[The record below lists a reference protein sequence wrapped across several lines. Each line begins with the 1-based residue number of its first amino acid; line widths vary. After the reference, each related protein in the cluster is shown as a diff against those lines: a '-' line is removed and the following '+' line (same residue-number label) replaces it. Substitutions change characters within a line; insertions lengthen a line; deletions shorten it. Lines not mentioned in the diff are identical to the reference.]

1 VPQLQFPD
9 FTLVTASAGA
19 GKTHALSR
27 RYLQLVL
34 SEDVPLSGAGNK
46 LKNILA
52 MTFTNNAA
60 MEMRKRILDTLKSAA
75 LGDET
80 ILSELSS
87 LTGVAAKNVQSR
99 SREIIASV
107 LDNYSDFQ
115 VRTIDSFFASIFTA
129 SAVEF
134 GSSPGFEIALNDN
147 TLVTESFNEL
157 VKRLSRSSVEAKQLE
172 ELVALIENTKGGDDA
187 YLWNPYRKLLEE
199 IRELHA
205 FAGRQT
211 KPLVETPPHQNISAL
226 RKQIV
231 AEVDKLD
238 ELIERLKLTRSVNYD
253 KYLTTARASDIEGL
267 VNKVPLRRPNVKVP
281 TPARVEAQC
290 AVVNGLVGEYATAI
304 ARANFT
310 PYIRAMNML
319 EQTLVRVGAE
329 RHVMFIEQMN
339 KAIAEHLTAEY
350 IPELVVK
357 LGERLNHFLIDEF
370 QDTAPIQWHNISV
383 LVENA
388 LAQGGSLYLVG
399 DPKQSIYGF
408 RGGDWQ
414 IMERMLQRDE
424 FPSVTTRREPLDK
437 NYRSGG
443 VLVNFVRR
451 VFQDN
456 PNLGDEFA
464 FAASQCGLGNFTQS
478 ALPQNESAGYVE
490 THIYKKDEEAPPE
503 QREIIR
509 IVRDCLERG
518 FAKRDVA
525 ILARTNKD
533 ILLASAWLDAEN
545 IQSFSHSSLDVR
557 KRKIAA
563 ETISLLRFLD
573 SPIDDLQFANVLLG
587 ESFAQCEDAVSREE
601 LRALMHEHAQAKDTG
616 PLYTVFRE
624 KFPHTWDAYFERLFR
639 LVGYL
644 PLYDL
649 VCELYKTFSLFD
661 HFAGEQAA
669 LVKLLD
675 AISALEAKGENSL
688 KAFLEAAGDDEDD
701 SPWNIA
707 APKDLDAIQ
716 LLTIHKSK
724 GLQFPVVVALIR
736 DTTGSHGKTYYV
748 DETPEGLNLLRITEK
763 MAEKNEELKA
773 IREQKLL
780 KDRVDDL
787 NALYVALTRAANEL
801 YIVGTHNSDE
811 PKAPTGFFK
820 DLPAAIGTKGTG
832 KKQEPQ
838 RERPAA
844 LLFESPKT
852 ADRIAPQEILSLR
865 ETRRGDRIHEIFS
878 HMEFVGANA
887 ATDVKEALKKCSP
900 PTGEFSDAD
909 LAKTITDFFKAASIG
924 GYFAPA
930 AGRTILIEQ
939 DFADAIGALK
949 RADRV
954 VVDSGTVTIIDF
966 KTGHDELHEKYEEQ
980 VRLYMRLASA
990 VFAPK
995 TVKGLLA
1002 YVDLKKM
1009 AVVQ

>member
-1 VPQLQFPD
+1 VPQLHFPD

-27 RYLQLVL
+27 RYLQLLL
-34 SEDVPLSGAGNK
+34 SEDVPLNGGGNK
-46 LKNILA
+46 LNNILA
-52 MTFTNNAA
+52 ITFTNNAA

-75 LGDET
+75 LGHET
-80 ILSELSS
+80 VLNELSG
-87 LTGVAAKNVQSR
+87 LTGVSAKTVQTR

-157 VKRLSRSSVEAKQLE
+157 VKGLSRSSVEAKQLE

-187 YLWNPYRKLLEE
+187 YLWNPYRKLLDE

-205 FAGRQT
+205 LAGRQT
-211 KPLVETPPHQNISAL
+211 KPLIETPPRQNISAL

-231 AEVDKLD
+231 GEVEKLD
-238 ELIERLKLTRSVNYD
+238 ELITRLKLTRSVNYD
-253 KYLTTARASDIEGL
+253 KYLTAARANDIEGL
-267 VNKVPLRRPNVKVP
+267 VNKVPLRRPNIKVP

-290 AVVNGLVGEYATAI
+290 AVVNGLVGEYAAAI

-319 EQTLVRVGAE
+319 EQTLARVGAE
-329 RHVMFIEQMN
+329 QHVMFIEQMN
-339 KAIAEHLTAEY
+339 KAIAQHLTTEY

-370 QDTAPIQWHNISV
+370 QDTSPIQWHNIGV

-388 LAQGGSLYLVG
+388 LAQGGSLYIVG

-408 RGGDWQ
+408 RGGDWL
-414 IMERMLQRDE
+414 IMERMIQFEE
-424 FPSVTTRREPLDK
+424 FPTVTTRREPLDK

-443 VLVNFVRR
+443 VLVNFVKR
-451 VFQDN
+451 VFQSN
-456 PNLGDEFA
+456 PHLGDEFA
-464 FAASQCGLGNFTQS
+464 FAASRCGLSNFTQS
-478 ALPQNESAGYVE
+478 ALLENESAGYVE
-490 THIYKKDEEAPPE
+490 THIYKKDEGAPPE
-503 QREIIR
+503 QPELIR
-509 IVRDCLERG
+509 IVRDCLGRG
-518 FAKRDVA
+518 FAKRDIA

-533 ILLASAWLDAEN
+533 ILFASAWLDAED
-545 IQSFSHSSLDVR
+545 IPSFSHSSLDVR
-557 KRKIAA
+557 KRKISA

-573 SPIDDLQFANVLLG
+573 SPIDDLQFANVILG
-587 ESFAQCEDAVSREE
+587 ESFARCEHAVPGEE
-601 LRALMHEHAQAKDTG
+601 IRALMHEHAQVKNAG
-616 PLYTVFRE
+616 PLYIAFRK
-624 KFPHTWDAYFERLFR
+624 KFPQAWDAYFERLFR

-688 KAFLEAAGDDEDD
+688 KAFLEAAGADEDD

-707 APKDLDAIQ
+707 APKDLDAVQ

-724 GLQFPVVVALIR
+724 GLQFPVVVALLR
-736 DTTGSHGKTYYV
+736 DTTGAHGKTYYT
-748 DETPEGLNLLRITEK
+748 DETPEGLYLLRITEK

-801 YIVGTHNSDE
+801 YVVGTHNTDE
-811 PKAPTGFFK
+811 PKTPTGFFK
-820 DLPAAIGTKGTG
+820 DLPAVSG
-832 KKQEPQ
+832 KKGSGKTLDRQ
-838 RERPAA
+838 REQPAA
-844 LLFESPKT
+844 LLFDSPKT
-852 ADRIAPQEILSLR
+852 ADRIAPQELLSLR

-878 HMEFVGANA
+878 HMEFAGADA
-887 ATDVKEALKKCSP
+887 ATDVRDALKKCSP
-900 PTGEFSDAD
+900 SSGEFSDTD
-909 LAKTITDFFKAASIG
+909 LAKTVADFFKATSIG
-924 GYFAPA
+924 EYFTSAV
-930 AGRTILIEQ
+930 GRTILIEQ
-939 DFADAIGALK
+939 DFADAKGALK

-954 VVDSGTVTIIDF
+954 VVDGGAVTIIDF

-995 TVKGLLA
+995 SVQGLLA
-1002 YVDLKKM
+1002 YIDLKKL
-1009 AVVQ
+1009 AVVK